1 LDDARNTVLNWSKH
15 VIGDTIVETVVEIRE
30 SSSWHQLDSR
40 AEQFVRSLFAERA
53 ALSLKCHSRF

>member
-1 LDDARNTVLNWSKH
+1 LNNARDAVLDRGEQ